1 MEGSTE
7 QKMKL
12 EILSNSIFF
21 KKRWTNSAHQNE

>member
-12 EILSNSIFF
+12 EILYNSIFF
-21 KKRWTNSAHQNE
+21 LKVDKFWMSK